1 LSLVHLLML
10 LTTGLVH
17 IESCSSI
24 DVANDGSG
32 TY

>member
-1 LSLVHLLML
+1 L

-17 IESCSSI
+17 IESFSSI
-24 DVANDGSG
+24 DVVNDGSG